1 MKVKRLKDGEIRVI
15 RVKEEAVREF
25 LFEMLIEELEAYFDL
40 LDGTTVFYKFGVD
53 FDTRD
58 MTFAVRDKKFL
69 RPKSDFTKF
78 EEIKDFVGETTKT
91 LFAPN
96 RYIRLKKDEN
106 GLHIIQD

>member
-15 RVKEEAVREF
+15 RVKEEAIREF
-25 LFEMLIEELEAYFDL
+25 LFEMLIEKLEAYFDL
-40 LDGTTVFYKFGVD
+40 LDGTTVFYEFGMD

-69 RPKSDFTKF
+69 RPESDFTEF